1 MLQRDPATG
10 GLTAPGPCAS
20 ADTAGPRAGCSDL
33 PYNFFGVVDLEP
45 TPDGALIAGGRFG
58 RGFAAFSLAPD
69 GTPTAS
75 APPLGCIATGGIGFT
90 TPCTIPRGFARAFGQ
105 DFGPNDVALS
115 GDGKFVYGVSPQ
127 DAEDRAGIVAA
138 RRDTADP
145 VCADGSVD
153 VVAGQSVSI
162 PLSCSDVD
170 GDTLTVAIVAAP
182 QLGTTGAVDQASQ
195 TVSYTA
201 PTDFQGTQT
210 LTFKGTEQGI
220 DSALAT
226 VTINVVAPAQADTTP
241 PELSLSGKKR
251 QLLDGAVE
259 VTASCNEACSATG
272 AGTLTV
278 TTKRK
283 KGGKATL
290 AKRKFT
296 LRTTTAEIAG
306 GGRSTLALKLPRK
319 ARKAATAAL
328 KHGGRVSA
336 RITVEA
342 ADPSGNKASAARS
355 VKLKQRQALIRFAAE
370 LYGCRRSPIARV
382 FAIAAP
388 VALTTKQQIADRLD
402 EARRMTLQL
411 VEPLSEEQLNRV
423 YSPLLS
429 PLAWDLGHIANF
441 EELWL
446 VQEIGGLEPMRGD
459 LGRFYDAIEN
469 PRAIRNELPILRG
482 DECRAY
488 LEEVRKRTLEVLDGV
503 DLESENPL
511 LRDGFVYELILAHEH
526 QHNETMLQLLQMVE
540 AYEPVERDSGPASEP
555 VADGPEMVF
564 VEGGSFEIGAGADGF
579 AYDNERPQHSVKLD
593 SFWIDRT
600 PVSNAA
606 FTAFIE
612 ETGSEPPMYWER
624 DGGGGWVRTAM
635 GLTEAVDPALPVIH
649 VDFNQAEA
657 FAHWAGKRLP
667 TEFEWEAAAAGAD
680 RRTGQSRP
688 ARLRLRARRRLRRC
702 RL

>member
-1 MLQRDPATG
+1 MVMNSDGTTLYVISSASQGVAALTRDPATGNLSQVAAQQACVTRTGSGAQCNTSPSIDAPTSLALSPDGADLYVAGDGAANGGGFVTALDVISGGLAQHVGGGCFENTVTAGPGCGDARQMAGVRRVQVSPDNTHVYVTAATSNAVVVFSRDLTGGLTAVGVPEGCIQTTGMEGCQTSALLSNEVFGLAFTSPQRAYVSLVSGGAIVMLQRDPATG

-20 ADTAGPRAGCSDL
+20 ADTVGPRAGCSDL

-127 DAEDRAGIVAA
+127 EAEDRAGIVAA

-170 GDTLTVAIVAAP
+170 GDTLTVAIISAP
-182 QLGTTGAVDQASQ
+182 SLGTTGAVDQASQ

-259 VTASCNEACSATG
+259 VTASCNEACSSTG

-278 TTKRK
+278 ITKGGK
-283 KGGKATL
+283 SGGKATL
-290 AKRKFT
+290 AKRKFE
-296 LRTTTAEIAG
+296 LRASNG
-306 GGRSTLALKLPRK
+306 GGR
-319 ARKAATAAL
+319 
-328 KHGGRVSA
+328 GR
-336 RITVEA
+336 
-342 ADPSGNKASAARS
+342 
-355 VKLKQRQALIRFAAE
+355 RQ
-370 LYGCRRSPIARV
+370 
-382 FAIAAP
+382 
-388 VALTTKQQIADRLD
+388 D
-402 EARRMTLQL
+402 
-411 VEPLSEEQLNRV
+411 
-423 YSPLLS
+423 
-429 PLAWDLGHIANF
+429 
-441 EELWL
+441 
-446 VQEIGGLEPMRGD
+446 
-459 LGRFYDAIEN
+459 DA
-469 PRAIRNELPILRG
+469 
-482 DECRAY
+482 C
-488 LEEVRKRTLEVLDGV
+488 
-503 DLESENPL
+503 
-511 LRDGFVYELILAHEH
+511 
-526 QHNETMLQLLQMVE
+526 
-540 AYEPVERDSGPASEP
+540 
-555 VADGPEMVF
+555 
-564 VEGGSFEIGAGADGF
+564 
-579 AYDNERPQHSVKLD
+579 
-593 SFWIDRT
+593 
-600 PVSNAA
+600 
-606 FTAFIE
+606 
-612 ETGSEPPMYWER
+612 
-624 DGGGGWVRTAM
+624 
-635 GLTEAVDPALPVIH
+635 
-649 VDFNQAEA
+649 AEA
-657 FAHWAGKRLP
+657 PA
-667 TEFEWEAAAAGAD
+667 
-680 RRTGQSRP
+680 QSP
-688 ARLRLRARRRLRRC
+688 
-702 RL
+702 